1 MMNMNEQAAASPLG
15 DVNMGD
21 IGAALAAA
29 GSQAAGGMPAD
40 SPNGGPLGGAGAPP
54 AGAQGAAGATSGKVS
69 GQPVQSLDFI
79 LDIPLKVTVEL
90 GRSKMAIRDILQL
103 AQGSVI
109 ELAKFAGEPLEVLV
123 NDKLIARGEV
133 VVVNEKFGIRL
144 TDIISPV
151 ERIEQLK

>member
-1 MMNMNEQAAASPLG
+1 
-15 DVNMGD
+15 MGD

-29 GSQAAGGMPAD
+29 GSQAQAADGGAQAGGGSQA
-40 SPNGGPLGGAGAPP
+40 GGGTAGAAAPKPGGASP
-54 AGAQGAAGATSGKVS
+54 Q
-69 GQPVQSLDFI
+69 VQSLDFI

-90 GRSKMAIRDILQL
+90 GRSKMAIRDVLQL
-103 AQGSVI
+103 AQGSVV
-109 ELAKFAGEPLEVLV
+109 ELSKFAGEPLEVLV
-123 NDKLIARGEV
+123 NEKLIARGEV

>member
-1 MMNMNEQAAASPLG
+1 MADAASAME

-21 IGAALAAA
+21 LGAALSAGAAPVGNA
-29 GSQAAGGMPAD
+29 DGPSGGGFSGNAPH
-40 SPNGGPLGGAGAPP
+40 GGAGARS
-54 AGAQGAAGATSGKVS
+54 AGPQM
-69 GQPVQSLDFI
+69 QSLDFI
-79 LDIPLKVTVEL
+79 LDIPLKVTAEL
-90 GRSKMAIRDILQL
+90 GRSKMAVRDILQL

-109 ELAKFAGEPLEVLV
+109 ELSKFAGEPLEVLV

>member
-1 MMNMNEQAAASPLG
+1 MAEEAMDQ
-15 DVNMGD
+15 
-21 IGAALAAA
+21 GAEAGLDGALDAL
-29 GSQAAGGMPAD
+29 SE
-40 SPNGGPLGGAGAPP
+40 
-54 AGAQGAAGATSGKVS
+54 GAAGAADVGDV
-69 GQPVQSLDFI
+69 GGVAQVQSLDFI

-90 GRSKMAIRDILQL
+90 GRSKMAIRDVLQL

-109 ELAKFAGEPLEVLV
+109 ELSKFAGEPLEVLV
-123 NDKLIARGEV
+123 NDKLVARGEV